1 MISFTTDL
9 NRIDWN
15 EAAEVIRQAPLG
27 TREPAK
33 MRQAFFNSFVSV
45 FAFDGNRLV
54 GMARALCDGEYQAA
68 IYDVVVLPDYQKKEV
83 GKRMVQQICDRL
95 PVQNIILFAAPGKEN
110 FYKKLGFR
118 IMLTGMAKF
127 EPRLADP
134 QRGYLKS
141 E

>member
-1 MISFTTDL
+1 MIRFTRDL

-33 MRQAFFNSFVSV
+33 LKNAFFNSFVTL
-45 FAFDGNRLV
+45 FAFDGKQLV

-68 IYDVVVLPDYQKKEV
+68 IYDVVVLPEYQRQGI
-83 GKRMVQQICDRL
+83 GKRMVQQICKRL
-95 PVQNIILFAAPGKEN
+95 PVPNIILFAVRGKED
-110 FYKKLGFR
+110 FYKRLGFR
-118 IMLTGMAKF
+118 VMLTGMAKF
-127 EPRLADP
+127 EERLADP
-134 QRGYLKS
+134 QAGYLKA